1 MLFFV
6 RFGRRLPPLH
16 AAALPSPSHA
26 ALCPD
31 HVGLWQVPLLVHW
44 SLCIAVLLHLYCGR
58 AANDAL
64 ADTRH
69 KAAKRVARFVVVFV
83 VLWTPEVRAAC
94 IVEADVWRCATIAST
109 LTVAL

>member
-6 RFGRRLPPLH
+6 RFGRGLPPGCCNASL
-16 AAALPSPSHA
+16 SHA

-31 HVGLWQVPLLVHW
+31 HAGVWQVPLLVHW
-44 SLCIAVLLHLYCGR
+44 SLCIAVLLHLYSGR

-64 ADTRH
+64 ADTRR

-83 VLWTPEVRAAC
+83 VLWTPEVRVAC
-94 IVEADVWRCATIAST
+94 IVEADVWRCSAIAST